1 MMNVKKFLCAILAGI
16 LSVGMFSACDG
27 GEGGGGTS
35 ANTPDEVVSVDY
47 SKRADSA
54 EYTPDGEVAY
64 TGKQTVSKLATDKN
78 GTKYLEVDGK
88 PFLYLGAQLRTDF
101 FLQLDE
107 YTLDDLEYLFRTAA
121 KLNITCIQVPVCWT
135 DVEPKYD
142 VYTPEYVNKLLELC
156 NKHSLKLEIL
166 WFGSYMCT
174 YTVADDGNDTDKRHG
189 YVPNYVY
196 KDKETYPA
204 IGEKDND
211 SFDFVGWLGR
221 QYLLMPNTP
230 ALLERECKAISYMM
244 QAVYDYDSTHGGRH
258 TLIGVQVEN
267 EADAMLYGRF
277 AEFNLQKTYNSAKN
291 KNIIPENITQEN
303 LPEYCYTEMLEHVN
317 TVAKAVKESDYG
329 CITRHNNTIQANW
342 EERLEDFAS
351 LEYVDFIG
359 LDPYDSNTANYRS
372 YIRKMNEYSKN
383 FPHIAENGGEFFN
396 QDLMELTSFSM
407 GAGYSVFEVVCTSN
421 EALKDWELRGVFK
434 DLGNCRFAEKEQA
447 PYLIAVNRAL
457 KDGHAAISC
466 HNGMKIF
473 NGETN
478 NGNQENT
485 STGTLKDFTY
495 KCTTKERGV
504 GYVVASG
511 DYIYFSST
519 KADEFEFTADTYDKA
534 NIEIGYFDS
543 MNVWHTE
550 QTISCTSGKLTLAA
564 TRCYRI
570 KKVN

>member
-1 MMNVKKFLCAILAGI
+1 MMNAKKILCAILAGV
-16 LSVGMFSACDG
+16 LSVGVFSACG
-27 GEGGGGTS
+27 GNGGGTS
-35 ANTPDEVVSVDY
+35 VEVPDEILDVDY
-47 SKRADSA
+47 SKRADTA

-107 YTLDDLEYLFRTAA
+107 YALDDLDYLFKTAA

-135 DVEPKYD
+135 DVESEYG
-142 VYTPEYVNKLLELC
+142 VYSSEYVNKLLELC
-156 NKHSLKLEIL
+156 NKYSLKLEIL

-174 YTVADDGNDTDKRHG
+174 YTVADDGDSADKRHG

-204 IGEKDND
+204 IGVTDGGE
-211 SFDFVGWLGR
+211 FDFVGWLGR
-221 QYLLMPNTP
+221 QYLLMPNTS
-230 ALLERECKAISYMM
+230 ALLARECAAISYMM

-267 EADAMLYGRF
+267 EADGIMNWRF
-277 AEFNLQKTYNSAKN
+277 AEFNLQKTYNAAKGFL
-291 KNIIPENITQEN
+291 PASVTQDN
-303 LPEYCYTEMLEHVN
+303 MAQYCYEQMLEHVN
-317 TVAKAVKESDYG
+317 TVAKAVKDSDYG
-329 CITRHNNTIQANW
+329 CITRHNNTTQANW

-351 LEYVDFIG
+351 LEYVDFVG
-359 LDPYDSNTANYRS
+359 LDPYDSNTSNMRNYVK
-372 YIRKMNEYSKN
+372 KMNSFKDN
-383 FPHIAENGGEFFN
+383 FAHIAENGGEFFN
-396 QDLMELTSFSM
+396 QDLLELTAFSC

-466 HNGMKIF
+466 HSGMNVL
-473 NGETN
+473 NGETSDGAKN
-478 NGNQENT
+478 NT
-485 STGTLKDFTY
+485 SSGTIKGFSY
-495 KCTTKERGV
+495 ACTTSDRGV
-504 GYVVASG
+504 GYVAAAD

-519 KADEFEFTADTYDKA
+519 KADEFEFTAETYDKT
-534 NIEIGYFDS
+534 NVEVGYFDS

-550 QTISCTSGKLTLAA
+550 QTISCSSGKLTLAP